1 MGEHIMR
8 RDLRQMSLA
17 DGVISHKVGRNDWLT
32 EIDRLIDWAAVSVVL
47 KDIYSSGE
55 GRPSYPVLTLTKLLL
70 LQQWYTLSDPGLEEA
85 VDDRL
90 SFRRF
95 AGLPLDESTPDH
107 ATIWRFRQRLQQHGV
122 DKALFQE
129 INRQLD
135 GRGLILRQGT
145 LIDASIVKAAV
156 KPPSYNSGT
165 VSERDPE
172 AGWTTKNGT
181 STFGYKVHIATD
193 EGSGLIREAI
203 LTGADLHDSLLGPS
217 LVQGDEAAVYADK
230 AYGSKAFRQALT
242 EAGIKDGVMHKAHRQ
257 KPLKKWQIWL
267 NKAITPIRSAVERAF
282 AVMKRHYGYRQVRYL
297 GLARNQCHLS
307 LMATAINLR
316 RALALTA

>member
-1 MGEHIMR
+1 MR

-17 DGVISHKVGRNDWLT
+17 DGVIGHKVGRNDWLT

-47 KDIYSSGE
+47 KDIYRSGE

-95 AGLPLDESTPDH
+95 ARLPLIVRH
-107 ATIWRFRQRLQQHGV
+107 
-122 DKALFQE
+122 
-129 INRQLD
+129 
-135 GRGLILRQGT
+135 GT

-156 KPPSYNSGT
+156 KPPSYNGGT

-217 LVQGDEAAVYADK
+217 LVQGGEAAVYADK
-230 AYGSKAFRQALT
+230 AYGSKAFRQALA

-257 KPLKKWQIWL
+257 KPLKNWQIWL
-267 NKAITPIRSAVERAF
+267 NKAITPIRAAVERAF
-282 AVMKRHYGYRQVRYL
+282 AVMKRHYGYRNVRYL